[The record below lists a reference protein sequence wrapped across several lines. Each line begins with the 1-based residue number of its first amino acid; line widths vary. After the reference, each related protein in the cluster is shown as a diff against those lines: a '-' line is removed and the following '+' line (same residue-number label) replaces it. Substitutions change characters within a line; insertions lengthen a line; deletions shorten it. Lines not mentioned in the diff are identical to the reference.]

1 MYDVVLTSEQAKA
14 AGTAPGTRNTRASTK
29 AERLQGPYDTAVND
43 ERINGIV
50 GRPGKLQLYKSSL
63 LLSFSPSISQP
74 TVVTSPSMAG
84 GQKRIGKVHV
94 PQTVCLI
101 M

>member
-14 AGTAPGTRNTRASTK
+14 AGTVPGTRNTRASTK

-50 GRPGKLQLYKSSL
+50 GRPGNYSSIN
-63 LLSFSPSISQP
+63 LLSFSPSLLQSVNQP
-74 TVVTSPSMAG
+74 WSLHQAWQAVRSGSARYMYHKPFA
-84 GQKRIGKVHV
+84 
-94 PQTVCLI
+94 
-101 M
+101 

>member
-14 AGTAPGTRNTRASTK
+14 AGTVPGTRNTRASTK

-63 LLSFSPSISQP
+63 LQSVNQP
-74 TVVTSPSMAG
+74 WSLHQAWQAVRSGSARYMYHKPFA
-84 GQKRIGKVHV
+84 
-94 PQTVCLI
+94 
-101 M
+101 